1 MKIRPEHLEVLK
13 TNITPLD
20 TPEKRQKYING
31 DFFNAEH
38 TKDVDKRYRWDL
50 LFAAPGLSNWLR
62 FTIYAYAGDHH
73 IDTAL
78 RSIVP
83 PLEVKP

>member
-1 MKIRPEHLEVLK
+1 MKIKPEHVEHLR
-13 TNITPLD
+13 IGIAPLD
-20 TPEKRQKYING
+20 TPERRQKYING
-31 DFFNAEH
+31 DFSNAEY
-38 TKDVDKRYRWDL
+38 TKDVDERYRWDL
-50 LFAAPGLSNWLR
+50 LYAIPWYTRWVCDN
-62 FTIYAYAGDHH
+62 IYPYANDTH